1 MSGPGEA
8 QLRFAYSLLKPA
20 VRAAAR
26 FHIPIRALSDL
37 LRLAYFEL
45 LVQEGLTQA
54 QIARRFGQTERHM
67 RSLARRLRSDF
78 FAAEQ
83 EVGIVREVENLIGAV
98 SPTDAELKRKLRPIP
113 PAQLEDVVAL
123 LIAERRVVRQEGKLT
138 TSKRFVL
145 LKSEKFS
152 QRIDALN
159 HFLDG
164 AFRAAIARL
173 VFDERDQA
181 MIKTISFS
189 AIPQD
194 LTAFIRRF
202 EGELRREIAALE
214 ETAQFSQEEGAR
226 YTFGLS
232 LAPLLDEPLAGP
244 RD

>member
-1 MSGPGEA
+1 MPQPGQA
-8 QLRFAYSLLKPA
+8 QLRLAYSLLKPA

-45 LVQEGLTQA
+45 LVQEGLTQGE
-54 QIARRFGQTERHM
+54 IARRFGQTERHM
-67 RSLARRLRSDF
+67 RSLAQRLRGDF

-83 EVGIVREVENLIGAV
+83 EVGIVREVENLIAAE
-98 SPTDAELKRKLRPIP
+98 SPTDAELKRKLRSVPS
-113 PAQLEDVVAL
+113 ARLDEVVAL
-123 LIAERRVVRQEGKLT
+123 LMAEERIVRHGTKLQ
-138 TSKRFVL
+138 TSRKFVL
-145 LKSEKFS
+145 LSSDRFS

-173 VFDERDQA
+173 VLDEREEA

-189 AIPQD
+189 AVPRE

-202 EGELRREIAALE
+202 EGELRREIAVLE
-214 ETAQFSQEEGAR
+214 ESAQFSEEGDRR

-232 LAPLLDEPLAGP
+232 LAPGYAEQPEG
-244 RD
+244 